1 MEPYLIIIAAY
12 TLLLGTSGRIISAIL
27 KTVSKQ
33 TLEQV
38 ADDDVNAKNE
48 ATHIS
53 EEEKIKRIRIGEII
67 GKCEN
72 IIILTF
78 IILDAYTAI
87 AIVITAKTIVRK
99 EEIEKNS
106 MFFLA
111 GTLINV
117 CYSVVIG
124 FILKLVLGRLGFHL
138 DITTT

>member
-1 MEPYLIIIAAY
+1 MEAYLIIIAAY
-12 TLLLGTSGRIISAIL
+12 ALLLSTSGRIINMIL

-38 ADDDVNAKNE
+38 ADDDVDADKIV
-48 ATHIS
+48 THIS
-53 EEEKIKRIRIGEII
+53 EAEKIKRIRIGEII

-117 CYSVVIG
+117 CYSVVVG
-124 FILKLVLGRLGFHL
+124 FILKLILSWLGFSL
-138 DITTT
+138 AL

>member
-1 MEPYLIIIAAY
+1 MV
-12 TLLLGTSGRIISAIL
+12 L
-27 KTVSKQ
+27 KSVSKQ
-33 TLEQV
+33 TLEQA
-38 ADDDVNAKNE
+38 ADDDVDTKNQATQVSE
-48 ATHIS
+48 A
-53 EEEKIKRIRIGEII
+53 EKIKRIRIGEII

-111 GTLINV
+111 GTLLNV

-124 FILKLVLGRLGFHL
+124 FILKLILSWVGFSL
-138 DITTT
+138 AVSTT

>member
-1 MEPYLIIIAAY
+1 MEVYLIIIAAY
-12 TLLLGTSGRIISAIL
+12 TLLLSTSGSIISMVL
-27 KTVSKQ
+27 KSVSKQ

-38 ADDDVNAKNE
+38 ADDDLVGTNN
-48 ATHIS
+48 TVTPIS
-53 EEEKIKRIRIGEII
+53 QAEKIKRIRIGEII

-117 CYSVVIG
+117 CYSVVVG
-124 FILKLVLGRLGFHL
+124 FILKLTLSWLGFSL
-138 DITTT
+138 AL